1 MIDSKGLERKLALVT
16 GASRGIGAATA
27 EALAAAGAHVVLVA
41 RTTDA
46 LEQVEERI
54 HAAGGSA
61 TIAPLDLTDG
71 QSIGKLATA
80 IAERWEKLDI
90 LVLNAAMLG
99 SLTPVQDI
107 DPKEYSRLLSLNLL
121 ANQALVAAFDP
132 LLRKAASADIVALT
146 SS

>member
-1 MIDSKGLERKLALVT
+1 MTDTKPLDGKLALVT

-41 RTTDA
+41 RTGSA

-61 TIAPLDLTDG
+61 TIAPLDLTEG
-71 QSIGKLATA
+71 ESIGKLAGA
-80 IAERWEKLDI
+80 IAERWAKLDI

-99 SLTPVQDI
+99 ALTPVQDI
-107 DPKEYSRLLSLNLL
+107 DPK
-121 ANQALVAAFDP
+121 
-132 LLRKAASADIVALT
+132 
-146 SS
+146 